1 MPEYLS
7 IPHPTGAAAVALAV
21 AGVAW
26 LVAVTVLLRRGRPG
40 AGAWG
45 LRAGARR
52 TRRPALGAKRSGPD
66 GMRPGPDGTR
76 PGSAATHPHTGV
88 RRPGRPARPPRPSDR
103 RPLPAVPPQEQAGPG
118 REAVEL
124 TPAERAAFEGL
135 VRRLGGDR

>member
-1 MPEYLS
+1 MPEHLS

-26 LVAVTVLLRRGRPG
+26 LVAMIVLLRRGLPG
-40 AGAWG
+40 AGARG
-45 LRAGARR
+45 PRAGARR
-52 TRRPALGAKRSGPD
+52 TRRPAPGA
-66 GMRPGPDGTR
+66 TR
-76 PGSAATHPHTGV
+76 PDPDETRPDATSPSPDATSRDKGV
-88 RRPGRPARPPRPSDR
+88 RRPGRARRPRPPAGRA
-103 RPLPAVPPQEQAGPG
+103 LPAVPLQGQDGPH